1 MTDLRKIYMDHGAT
15 TPVRP
20 EVIEAMTKAMTEII
34 GNPSSIHQY
43 GRPARIAIE
52 EARQKVAAAINADPK
67 EIIFTGSGTEAD
79 NIAIVGGA
87 RANKKKG
94 NHLIT
99 TVVEHHAVLDAF
111 KALEKEGFEVT
122 YLPVD
127 AEGIISVEDFKNALR
142 DDTIL
147 VSVMHGNNEVG
158 SIMPIEEIGALCRE
172 RKILFHTDAVQ
183 TVGKIPVDVKAIN
196 CDFLAL
202 SGHKLY
208 GPKGIGVLYMRRGV
222 RTQPLYYGG
231 GQERKLRP
239 GTENV
244 ANIVGL
250 GVAIELAVAEMA
262 EESARL
268 TKLRDKLID
277 GVLNAIPETRLNGP
291 RGDKRLPHNANISI
305 EYVEGEALILTCD
318 MKGFAC
324 SSGSACTSG
333 SLDPSHVLMAMGLTH
348 TTAHGSL
355 RMTLGKSTTEEDIDY
370 VINELQ
376 PIAERLRAM
385 SPVWERFQKG
395 LPIH

>member
-1 MTDLRKIYMDHGAT
+1 MRKVYLDHAAT
-15 TPVRP
+15 TPVRQ
-20 EVIEAMTKAMTEII
+20 EVLDAMMHVFKEVY
-34 GNPSSIHQY
+34 GNPSSIHQF
-43 GRPARIAIE
+43 GRPARKLME
-52 EARQKVAAAINADPK
+52 EAREKVAKAINADPK
-67 EIIFTGSGTEAD
+67 EIVFTGSGTEAD

-127 AEGIISVEDFKNALR
+127 ADGRISVDDFKNALR
-142 DDTIL
+142 DDTVL
-147 VSVMHGNNEVG
+147 VSIMHGNNEVG
-158 SIMPIEEIGALCRE
+158 TIMPVEEIGAICRE

-202 SGHKLY
+202 SGHKIY

-222 RTQPLYYGG
+222 RTQPLYFGG

-250 GVAIELAVAEMA
+250 SVAIELAVAER
-262 EESARL
+262 EQESARL
-268 TKLRDKLID
+268 SALRDKLID
-277 GVLNAIPETRLNGP
+277 GILGSIEETRLNGP
-291 RGDKRLPHNANISI
+291 REQRLPHNVNVSI
-305 EYVEGEALILTCD
+305 EYIEGEALLLSCD
-318 MKGFAC
+318 MKGIAA

-355 RMTLGKSTTEEDIDY
+355 RLSLGKATTEEDVDY
-370 VINELQ
+370 VIEQLK
-376 PIAERLRAM
+376 PIADKLRAM

-395 LPIH
+395 LPIT

>member
-1 MTDLRKIYMDHGAT
+1 MAEVRKIYLDHGAT
-15 TPVRP
+15 TPVRR
-20 EVIEAMTKAMTEII
+20 EVIDAMIPVLSETF
-34 GNPSSIHQY
+34 GNPSSIHQF
-43 GRPARIAIE
+43 GRPARKLIE
-52 EARQKVAAAINADPK
+52 EAREKVAKALNADPK
-67 EIIFTGSGTEAD
+67 EIVFVGSGTEAD
-79 NIAIVGGA
+79 NIAILGGA

-94 NHLIT
+94 NHVIT

-111 KALEKEGFEVT
+111 KALEKEGFDVT

-127 AEGIISVEDFKNALR
+127 EYGMVSVEDFKNALR

-158 SIMPIEEIGALCRE
+158 TIQPVAEIGAICRE
-172 RKILFHTDAVQ
+172 RKILFHVDAVQ
-183 TVGKIPVDVKAIN
+183 SVGKIPVDVKAIN

-202 SGHKLY
+202 SGHKIY
-208 GPKGIGVLYMRRGV
+208 GPKGIGVLFMRRGV
-222 RTQPLYYGG
+222 RTQPLYHGG

-250 GVAIELAVAEMA
+250 GVAIELAVGEM
-262 EESARL
+262 EQESARL
-268 TKLRDKLID
+268 TKLRDRLIK
-277 GVLNAIPETRLNGP
+277 GILETIPETRLNGHP
-291 RGDKRLPHNANISI
+291 TERLPHNANISI
-305 EYVEGEALILTCD
+305 EYIEGEALILSMD
-318 MKGFAC
+318 MRGMAV

-355 RMTLGKSTTEEDIDY
+355 RMTLGHSTTDEDVDY
-370 VINELQ
+370 IITELK
-376 PIAERLRAM
+376 PIVDKLRAM

-395 LPIH
+395 LPIA

>member
-1 MTDLRKIYMDHGAT
+1 LRKVYLDHGAT
-15 TPVRP
+15 TPVRQ
-20 EVIEAMTKAMTEII
+20 EVIEAMMKVYQEVY
-34 GNPSSIHQY
+34 GNPSSIHQF
-43 GRPARIAIE
+43 GRPARKLIE
-52 EARQKVAAAINADPK
+52 EAREKVAKAINADPK
-67 EIIFTGSGTEAD
+67 EIVFTGSGTEAD

-99 TVVEHHAVLDAF
+99 SVVEHHAALDAF

-127 AEGIISVEDFKNALR
+127 EYGQVSVEDFKNALR
-142 DDTIL
+142 DNTVL
-147 VSVMHGNNEVG
+147 VSIMHGNNEVG
-158 SIMPIEEIGALCRE
+158 TIMPIAEIGAICRAK
-172 RKILFHTDAVQ
+172 KILFHTDAVQ
-183 TVGKIPVDVKAIN
+183 SVGKIKVDVKELN
-196 CDFLAL
+196 VDFLAL
-202 SGHKLY
+202 SGHKIY

-244 ANIVGL
+244 PNIVGL
-250 GVAIELAVAEMA
+250 GIAIELAVAEM
-262 EESARL
+262 EQESARM
-268 TKLRDKLID
+268 TKLRDRLIK
-277 GVLNAIPETRLNGP
+277 GILESIPETRLNGP
-291 RGDKRLPHNANISI
+291 TTNRLPHNANVSI
-305 EYVEGEALILTCD
+305 EYIEGEALILSMD
-318 MKGFAC
+318 MKGMAV

-355 RMTLGKSTTEEDIDY
+355 RMTLGHSTTDEDVDY
-370 VINELQ
+370 VITELK
-376 PIAERLRAM
+376 PIVEKLRAM

-395 LPIH
+395 LPIA

>member
-1 MTDLRKIYMDHGAT
+1 LSEVRRIYLDHAAT
-15 TPVRP
+15 TPVRK
-20 EVIEAMTKAMTEII
+20 EVVEAMMQVHTENW
-34 GNPSSIHQY
+34 GNPSSIHY
-43 GRPARIAIE
+43 FGRPARKAME
-52 EARQKVAAAINADPK
+52 EARERIAKAINADPR
-67 EIIFTGSGTEAD
+67 EILFTGSGTEAD

-99 TVVEHHAVLDAF
+99 TAVEHHAVLDAF
-111 KALEKEGFEVT
+111 KQLEKEGFEVT

-127 AEGIISVEDFKNALR
+127 ADGRISVEDFKNALR
-142 DDTIL
+142 DDTVL

-158 SIMPIEEIGALCRE
+158 TIMPVEEIGAICRE
-172 RKILFHTDAVQ
+172 RKVLFHTDAVQ
-183 TVGKIPVDVKAIN
+183 TIGKIPFDVKAVN
-196 CDFLAL
+196 CDFAAM
-202 SGHKLY
+202 SGHKIY

-244 ANIVGL
+244 ANIVGFAT
-250 GVAIELAVAEMA
+250 AIELAVTEME

-268 TKLRDKLID
+268 SKLRDKLID
-277 GVLNAIPETRLNGP
+277 GVLSNIPETRLNGP
-291 RGDKRLPHNANISI
+291 REGRLPHNVNVSI
-305 EYVEGEALILTCD
+305 EYIEGEALLLTCD
-318 MKGFAC
+318 MKGMAA

-355 RMTLGKSTTEEDIDY
+355 RLSLGKSTTEEDIDY
-370 VINELQ
+370 IIRELQ

-395 LPIH
+395 LPIT

>member
-1 MTDLRKIYMDHGAT
+1 LSEVRRIYLDHAAT

-20 EVIEAMTKAMTEII
+20 EVIEAMNKIHTEVW
-34 GNPSSIHQY
+34 GNPSSIHQF
-43 GRPARIAIE
+43 GRPSRKAME
-52 EARQKVAAAINADPK
+52 EAREKVAAAIGADPR

-94 NHLIT
+94 THLIT
-99 TVVEHHAVLDAF
+99 SVVEHHAVLDAF

-127 AEGIISVEDFKNALR
+127 ADGRVSVEDFKNALR
-142 DDTIL
+142 DDTSL
-147 VSVMHGNNEVG
+147 VSIMMANNEVG
-158 SIMPIEEIGALCRE
+158 TIMPVEEIGAICRE

-183 TVGKIPVDVKAIN
+183 AVGKIPVDVKAIN

-250 GVAIELAVAEMA
+250 ATAIELAVQEMP

-268 TKLRDKLID
+268 AKLRDKLID
-277 GVLNAIPETRLNGP
+277 GVLANIPETRLNGP
-291 RGDKRLPHNANISI
+291 REGRLPHNVNVSI
-305 EYVEGEALILTCD
+305 EYIEGEALLLTCD
-318 MKGFAC
+318 MKGMAC

-355 RMTLGKSTTEEDIDY
+355 RLSLGKSTTEEDIDY
-370 VINELQ
+370 IIRELQ

>member
-1 MTDLRKIYMDHGAT
+1 MRSIYLDHAAT
-15 TPVRP
+15 TPVRE
-20 EVIEAMTKAMTEII
+20 EVIEAMVKVLRENF
-34 GNPSSIHQY
+34 GNPSSIHQF
-43 GRPARIAIE
+43 GRPSRKLLE
-52 EARQKVAAAINADPK
+52 ESREKVAKAINADPR
-67 EIIFTGSGTEAD
+67 EIVFVGSGTEAD
-79 NIAIVGGA
+79 NIAILGGA

-94 NHLIT
+94 NHVIT

-111 KALEKEGFEVT
+111 KQLEKEGFEVT

-127 AEGIISVEDFKNALR
+127 EVGRVSVEDFKNALR
-142 DDTIL
+142 DNTVL
-147 VSVMHGNNEVG
+147 VSVMHANNEVG
-158 SIMPIEEIGALCRE
+158 TIMPVEEIGAICRE
-172 RKILFHTDAVQ
+172 KKILFHVDAVQ
-183 TVGKIPVDVKAIN
+183 TVGKIPVDVTKIN

-202 SGHKLY
+202 SGHKIY

-250 GVAIELAVAEMA
+250 GVAIELAVAEM
-262 EESARL
+262 EQESARL

-277 GVLNAIPETRLNGP
+277 GILANIPETRLNGP
-291 RGDKRLPHNANISI
+291 REGRLPHNVNVSI
-305 EYVEGEALILTCD
+305 EYIEGEALLLTCD
-318 MKGFAC
+318 MKGMAA

-355 RMTLGKSTTEEDIDY
+355 RLSLGHSTTEEDIDY
-370 VINELQ
+370 IITELQ

-395 LPIH
+395 LPIA

>member
-1 MTDLRKIYMDHGAT
+1 MSEVRRIYLDHAAT

-20 EVIEAMTKAMTEII
+20 EVIEAMNKVHTEVW
-34 GNPSSIHQY
+34 GNPSSIHQF
-43 GRPARIAIE
+43 GRPSRKLLE
-52 EARQKVAAAINADPK
+52 ESREKVAAAIGADAR
-67 EIIFTGSGTEAD
+67 EIVFTGSGTEAD
-79 NIAIVGGA
+79 NIAILGGA

-94 NHLIT
+94 THLIT

-127 AEGIISVEDFKNALR
+127 ADGRVSVEDFKNALR
-142 DDTIL
+142 DDTSL
-147 VSVMHGNNEVG
+147 VSVMMANNEVG
-158 SIMPIEEIGALCRE
+158 TIMPVEEIGAICRE
-172 RKILFHTDAVQ
+172 RKILFHVDAVQ
-183 TVGKIPVDVKAIN
+183 AVGKIAVDVKAIN
-196 CDFLAL
+196 CDFMAL
-202 SGHKLY
+202 SGHKIY
-208 GPKGIGVLYMRRGV
+208 GPKGVGVLYMRRGV

-244 ANIVGL
+244 ANIVGFAT
-250 GVAIELAVAEMA
+250 AIELAVKEMP

-268 TKLRDKLID
+268 AKLRDKLID
-277 GVLNAIPETRLNGP
+277 GVLSTIPETRLNGP
-291 RGDKRLPHNANISI
+291 REGRLPHNVNISV
-305 EYVEGEALILTCD
+305 EYVEGEALLLTCD
-318 MKGFAC
+318 MKGMAA

-355 RMTLGKSTTEEDIDY
+355 RLSLGKSTTEEDVDY
-370 VINELQ
+370 IIRELK

>member
-1 MTDLRKIYMDHGAT
+1 MRSIYLDHAAT
-15 TPVRP
+15 TPVRE
-20 EVIEAMTKAMTEII
+20 EVIEAMVKVLRENF
-34 GNPSSIHQY
+34 GNPSSIHQF
-43 GRPARIAIE
+43 GRPVRKMME
-52 EARQKVAAAINADPK
+52 EAREKVAKAINADPR
-67 EIIFTGSGTEAD
+67 EIIFVGSGTEAD
-79 NIAIVGGA
+79 NIAILGGA

-99 TVVEHHAVLDAF
+99 TSVEHHAVLDAF

-127 AEGIISVEDFKNALR
+127 EVGRISVEDFKNALR
-142 DDTIL
+142 DDTIF
-147 VSVMHGNNEVG
+147 VSVMHANNEVG
-158 SIMPIEEIGALCRE
+158 TIMPVEEIGAICRE
-172 RKILFHTDAVQ
+172 KKILFHTDAVQ
-183 TVGKIPVDVKAIN
+183 SVGKIPVDVTKIN

-222 RTQPLYYGG
+222 RTQPLYFGG

-239 GTENV
+239 GTENI
-244 ANIVGL
+244 ANIIGL
-250 GVAIELAVAEMA
+250 SVAIELAVAEM
-262 EESARL
+262 EQESARL
-268 TKLRDKLID
+268 SKLRDKLID
-277 GVLNAIPETRLNGP
+277 GVLANIEETRLNGP
-291 RGDKRLPHNANISI
+291 REGRLPHNVNVSI
-305 EYVEGEALILTCD
+305 EYIEGEALLLTCD
-318 MKGFAC
+318 MKGMAA

-355 RMTLGKSTTEEDIDY
+355 RLSLGKSTTEDDIDY
-370 VINELQ
+370 IIRELQ

-395 LPIH
+395 LPIA

>member
-1 MTDLRKIYMDHGAT
+1 MSEVRRIYLDHAAT

-20 EVIEAMTKAMTEII
+20 EVIEAMNKIHTEVW
-34 GNPSSIHQY
+34 GNPSSIHQF
-43 GRPARIAIE
+43 GRPSRKAME
-52 EARQKVAAAINADPK
+52 EAREKVAAAIGADPR

-94 NHLIT
+94 MHLIT
-99 TVVEHHAVLDAF
+99 SVVEHHAVLDAF

-127 AEGIISVEDFKNALR
+127 ADGRVSVEDFKNALR
-142 DDTIL
+142 DDTSL
-147 VSVMHGNNEVG
+147 VSIMMANNEVG
-158 SIMPIEEIGALCRE
+158 TIMPVEEIGAICRE

-183 TVGKIPVDVKAIN
+183 AVGKIPVDVKAIN

-222 RTQPLYYGG
+222 RTQPLYFGG

-250 GVAIELAVAEMA
+250 ATALELAVQEMP
-262 EESARL
+262 EESVRL
-268 TKLRDKLID
+268 AKLRDKLID
-277 GVLNAIPETRLNGP
+277 GVLANIPETRLNGP
-291 RGDKRLPHNANISI
+291 REGRLPHNVNVSI
-305 EYVEGEALILTCD
+305 EYIEGEALLLTCD
-318 MKGFAC
+318 MKGMAC

-355 RMTLGKSTTEEDIDY
+355 RLSLGKSTTEEDIDY
-370 VINELQ
+370 IIRELQ

>member
-1 MTDLRKIYMDHGAT
+1 MRKIYLDHAAT

-20 EVIEAMTKAMTEII
+20 EVIEAMMNVYQETF
-34 GNPSSIHQY
+34 GNPSSIHQF
-43 GRPARIAIE
+43 GRPARKLLE
-52 EARQKVAAAINADPK
+52 EAREKVAKAINADPK

-79 NIAIVGGA
+79 NLAILGGV

-94 NHLIT
+94 THLIT
-99 TVVEHHAVLDAF
+99 SAVEHHAVLDAF

-127 AEGIISVEDFKNALR
+127 AEGFVSVEDFKNALR
-142 DDTIL
+142 DDTSF
-147 VSVMHGNNEVG
+147 VSIMHGNNEVG
-158 SIMPIEEIGALCRE
+158 TIQPVAEIGAICRE

-183 TVGKIPVDVKAIN
+183 TVGKIPVDVKELN

-202 SGHKLY
+202 SAHKLY
-208 GPKGIGVLYMRRGV
+208 GPKGVGVLYMRRGV
-222 RTQPLYYGG
+222 RTQPLYQGG

-244 ANIVGL
+244 PAIVGL
-250 GVAIELAVAEMA
+250 SVAIELAVAEMA
-262 EESARL
+262 DESARL
-268 TKLRDKLID
+268 TKLRDRLMD
-277 GVLNAIPETRLNGP
+277 GVLGSIEETKLNGP
-291 RGDKRLPHNANISI
+291 RGDKRLPHNVNISI
-305 EYVEGEALILTCD
+305 EYIEGEALLLTCD
-318 MKGFAC
+318 LRGMAA

-355 RMTLGKSTTEEDIDY
+355 RLSLGKSTTDEDIDY
-370 VINELQ
+370 IIAELK
-376 PIAERLRAM
+376 PIADRLRAM

-395 LPIH
+395 LPIT

>member
-1 MTDLRKIYMDHGAT
+1 VRRVYLDHGAT

-20 EVIEAMTKAMTEII
+20 EVIEVMMKVHSEVF
-34 GNPSSIHQY
+34 GNPSSIHQF
-43 GRPARIAIE
+43 GRPARKLIE
-52 EARQKVAAAINADPK
+52 ESREKVAKAIGADPK

-79 NIAIVGGA
+79 NMAIMGGA
-87 RANKKKG
+87 RANQKKG
-94 NHLIT
+94 KHLIT

-111 KALEKEGFEVT
+111 KALEKDGFEVT

-127 AEGIISVEDFKNALR
+127 DKGRISVEDFKNALR

-158 SIMPIEEIGALCRE
+158 TIMPVEEIGAICRE

-202 SGHKLY
+202 SGHKIY
-208 GPKGIGVLYMRRGV
+208 GPKGIGVLFMRRGV
-222 RTQPLYYGG
+222 RVQPLYHGG

-244 ANIVGL
+244 ANIAGI
-250 GVAIELAVAEMA
+250 GIAIELAVAEMA
-262 EESARL
+262 EESERL
-268 TKLRDKLID
+268 SKLRDRLIE
-277 GVLNAIPETRLNGP
+277 GVLGTIPETRLNGA
-291 RGDKRLPHNANISI
+291 RDHRLPHNANISI
-305 EYVEGEALILTCD
+305 EYIEGEALILSMD
-318 MKGFAC
+318 MKGMAV

-333 SLDPSHVLMAMGLTH
+333 SLDPSHVLMAMGMTH

-355 RMTLGKSTTEEDIDY
+355 RMTLGKSTTDEDVDY
-370 VINELQ
+370 VITELK
-376 PIAERLRAM
+376 PIVDKLRAM
-385 SPVWERFQKG
+385 SPVWEKFQKG
-395 LPIH
+395 LPIA

>member
-1 MTDLRKIYMDHGAT
+1 MTVLRKVYLDHAAT
-15 TPVRP
+15 TPVRQ
-20 EVIEAMTKAMTEII
+20 EVLDAMMHVFKEVY
-34 GNPSSIHQY
+34 GNPSSIHQF
-43 GRPARIAIE
+43 GRPARKLME
-52 EARQKVAAAINADPK
+52 EAREKVAKAINADPK
-67 EIIFTGSGTEAD
+67 EIVFTGSGTEAD

-127 AEGIISVEDFKNALR
+127 AEGRISVEDFKNALR
-142 DDTIL
+142 DDTVL
-147 VSVMHGNNEVG
+147 VSIMHGNNEVG
-158 SIMPIEEIGALCRE
+158 TIMPIEEIGATCRE

-202 SGHKLY
+202 SGHKIY

-222 RTQPLYYGG
+222 RTQPLYFGG

-250 GVAIELAVAEMA
+250 SVAIELAVAEMA

-268 TKLRDKLID
+268 SVLRDKLID
-277 GVLNAIPETRLNGP
+277 GILNNIEETRLNGP
-291 RGDKRLPHNANISI
+291 REGRLPHNVNVSI
-305 EYVEGEALILTCD
+305 EYIEGEALLLSCD
-318 MKGFAC
+318 MKGFAA

-355 RMTLGKSTTEEDIDY
+355 RLSLGKSTSEEDIDY
-370 VINELQ
+370 VIEQLK
-376 PIAERLRAM
+376 PIADRLRAM
-385 SPVWERFQKG
+385 SPVWEKFQKG
-395 LPIH
+395 LPIT

>member
-1 MTDLRKIYMDHGAT
+1 MSEVRRIYLDHAAT

-20 EVIEAMTKAMTEII
+20 EVIEAMNKVHMEIW
-34 GNPSSIHQY
+34 GNPSSIHQF
-43 GRPARIAIE
+43 GRPARKALE
-52 EARQKVAAAINADPK
+52 ESREKVAAAIGADAR
-67 EIIFTGSGTEAD
+67 EILFTGSGTEAD
-79 NIAIVGGA
+79 NIAILGGA

-94 NHLIT
+94 THLIT
-99 TVVEHHAVLDAF
+99 TAVEHHAVLDAF

-127 AEGIISVEDFKNALR
+127 ADGRVSVEDFKNALR
-142 DDTIL
+142 DDTSL
-147 VSVMHGNNEVG
+147 VSVMMANNEVG
-158 SIMPIEEIGALCRE
+158 TIMPVEEIGAICRE
-172 RKILFHTDAVQ
+172 RKIMFHVDAVQ
-183 TVGKIPVDVKAIN
+183 AVGKIPVDVKAIN

-202 SGHKLY
+202 SGHKIY

-250 GVAIELAVAEMA
+250 ATAIELAVQEMP

-268 TKLRDKLID
+268 AKLRDKLID
-277 GVLNAIPETRLNGP
+277 GILSTIPETRLNGP
-291 RGDKRLPHNANISI
+291 REGRLPHNVNISV
-305 EYVEGEALILTCD
+305 EYVEGEALLLTCD
-318 MKGFAC
+318 MKGMAA

-355 RMTLGKSTTEEDIDY
+355 RLSLGKSTTEEDVDY
-370 VINELQ
+370 IIRELK